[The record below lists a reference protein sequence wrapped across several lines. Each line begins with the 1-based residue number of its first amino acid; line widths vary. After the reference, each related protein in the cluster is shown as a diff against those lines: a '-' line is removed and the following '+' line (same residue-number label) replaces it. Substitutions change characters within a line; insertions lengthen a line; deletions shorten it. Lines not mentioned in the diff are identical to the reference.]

1 MKPLKLKWHD
11 WRRWW
16 LLSWTHEILKIY
28 NCRIICKKKTTV
40 VYSKTFCQ
48 CRSFLDLCIPKFL
61 IIRQNCLVYNWKL
74 DWLGL
79 IRLKT
84 DAGLKKKIKA
94 WSMITIRREY
104 SYISWFAIVLPASMC
119 MWRTAIATIPKT
131 FSAVVFRIA
140 ETITNVMRQWRCA
153 WIQCSWRFSRS
164 QCGCSFRF
172 FRFRGL
178 KTNAGLKKM

>member
-1 MKPLKLKWHD
+1 
-11 WRRWW
+11 
-16 LLSWTHEILKIY
+16 
-28 NCRIICKKKTTV
+28 
-40 VYSKTFCQ
+40 
-48 CRSFLDLCIPKFL
+48 
-61 IIRQNCLVYNWKL
+61 
-74 DWLGL
+74 
-79 IRLKT
+79 
-84 DAGLKKKIKA
+84 
-94 WSMITIRREY
+94 MITIRREY

-178 KTNAGLKKM
+178 KTNAGLKKNVKSSFTFKNSTNKNTFLHQSLCNRNPNFVHVEGSSLHHHNSIQHYCFLDHNDHHLCNSPLVIHKDPMELQLWC